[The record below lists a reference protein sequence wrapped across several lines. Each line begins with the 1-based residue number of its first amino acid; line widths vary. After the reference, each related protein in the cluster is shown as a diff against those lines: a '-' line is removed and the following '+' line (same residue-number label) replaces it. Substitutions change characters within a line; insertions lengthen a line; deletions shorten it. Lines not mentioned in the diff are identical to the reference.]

1 MFKGNTTRKK
11 KISWRVYKYAKKSIT
26 TPYTKKPAHIS
37 HSPEERAN
45 LGGDEEFSTICINPD
60 YKKRI
65 DKLRRE
71 NRFNVCIFDD
81 YMTHGNT
88 FNSVRTLFETLG
100 ANKIVCVSLGLFKA
114 PFQKNDY
121 TIIGDVFGSTYTFQI
136 EACQKL
142 NNFEINDN
150 AKIEVDAL
158 YNIFN
163 S

>member
-1 MFKGNTTRKK
+1 
-11 KISWRVYKYAKKSIT
+11 
-26 TPYTKKPAHIS
+26 
-37 HSPEERAN
+37 
-45 LGGDEEFSTICINPD
+45 
-60 YKKRI
+60 
-65 DKLRRE
+65 
-71 NRFNVCIFDD
+71 
-81 YMTHGNT
+81 MTHGNT

-163 S
+163 SEKKMR